1 MLAYFVLVLPVHQ
14 VLYVLPPEVD
24 ASSLIAMS
32 NSTDEEE
39 DGDGTQQQTLRR
51 LDSTGE

>member
-1 MLAYFVLVLPVHQ
+1 MLAYYVLDLPVRQ

-24 ASSLIAMS
+24 ASSLLPMS
-32 NSTDEEE
+32 SSTDEEE